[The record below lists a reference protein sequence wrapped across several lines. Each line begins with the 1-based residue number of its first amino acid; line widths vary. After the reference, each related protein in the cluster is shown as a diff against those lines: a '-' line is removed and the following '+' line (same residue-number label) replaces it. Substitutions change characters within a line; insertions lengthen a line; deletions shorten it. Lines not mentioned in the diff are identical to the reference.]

1 MAELDATKCTALTR
15 VECNT
20 SQMATLNVSG
30 CTKLKRLGCWE
41 NQLTTLDIS
50 KCSQLTDLECNANQL
65 TTLDVTACTQLT
77 NLACQKNQLKKLDLS
92 KNKALVECICQN
104 NLLTELTLCK
114 SGAITN
120 LYVTNNQ
127 LAGEAMDKFIESM
140 PVQEQA
146 FFTVLD
152 AVDPDLEQNVCT
164 TTQVAAA
171 NAKGWTAYQWIN
183 GAWEVYGGSDPTP
196 IISTLADNDGDESAP
211 AYNLSGRRITTPQK
225 GIIIRNGRKY
235 LYK

>member
-1 MAELDATKCTALTR
+1 MSD
-15 VECNT
+15 
-20 SQMATLNVSG
+20 
-30 CTKLKRLGCWE
+30 CTKLDTLWCYTNK
-41 NQLTTLDIS
+41 LT
-50 KCSQLTDLECNANQL
+50 A
-65 TTLDVTACTQLT
+65 LDVTACTQLT